1 MHVYK
6 CPAAIL
12 SCLTKGEYRPCA
24 PPLPPL
30 QASEEYFVCAW
41 SVDEASGAPLLLL
54 AGKKGL
60 LLAVNALRG
69 ALEVRPPGAGF
80 VCSLHLAGGCKC
92 LRTMPLQAPYPV
104 GCLQAPCKQLQ
115 HEWHQTNVC

>member
-1 MHVYK
+1 VRLERGRGERR
-6 CPAAIL
+6 AAAAA
-12 SCLTKGEYRPCA
+12 GGQEGAAAGGQRA
-24 PPLPPL
+24 DGG
-30 QASEEYFVCAW
+30 AG
-41 SVDEASGAPLLLL
+41 GAPS
-54 AGKKGL
+54 
-60 LLAVNALRG
+60 R
-69 ALEVRPPGAGF
+69 GAGF